1 MNLTPLKMSKTAK
14 RVVDIVLSLA
24 IATFIIYNYN
34 PNSNLLSFGK
44 DRQNLQALRSSKGDV
59 YGFSLDSF
67 HVEKNNIIKKNE
79 FFGGILSAYGMTAN
93 LILLLEHEA
102 KDIFNIRN
110 IQAGKK
116 YHIIKKNE
124 CDDKPV
130 AIIYE
135 PDNYKYVV
143 YDFRDSINVKLVEKE
158 IELCQA
164 TVHGVIEGTLWKA
177 LEKEGVHPS
186 VIDLMEDALSSS
198 VDFYHTQK
206 GDEFRL
212 IYENKY
218 IDGDIVGVGKLI
230 GASYS
235 NDGGTSYSMLYNTKD
250 GDGYFDAEGRPAKK
264 AFLKAPVK
272 FSRISSNYNLRRF
285 HPIKGKTV
293 PHLGTDYAAPYG
305 TEIRSVADG
314 VITNAS
320 YTGGNGN
327 YVKVKHD
334 GVYETQYLHMSR
346 FAKGIK
352 PGTRVKQGQTIGYVG
367 STGLSTG
374 PHVCF
379 RFWKKGK
386 QVNHLKENLPAALP
400 MNMTELPT
408 FYKHRDQVINRLNEI
423 EPAANSKA
431 NKKVNPA

>member
-1 MNLTPLKMSKTAK
+1 VNLTPLKMSKTAK